1 MSIGSFLLRCCGV
14 FAFFFWTV
22 LVHQI
27 STCLAIQLE
36 ERMEIVRKVLKE
48 VPLIDGH
55 NDLPWNIRKFLKN
68 QLREFRFGEDLRDI
82 TPWSTSAW
90 SHTDLRRLKEGM
102 VAAQKPSVKEVHQ
115 FLARDLGLPREK
127 TKRVQINHV
136 QNCVFVKTADLETAE
151 QIVED
156 HDGKHVR
163 EVNKKKYTIRIT
175 MEDGCTNVKLH
186 DLTEDV
192 SDQQIKRFMS
202 QYGDVM
208 SVTEL
213 LWSDDLDYHG
223 ISSGIRS
230 VKMVL
235 KRPIKSYVTI
245 QGQCAYVKYA
255 GQQSTCR
262 HCGEYVHIGIPCVQN
277 KKLLVQRVSVNER
290 LKPGAKESFASVL
303 KSGSTDTR
311 QDDNISS
318 SDDEERDSA
327 AMSEDD
333 DEYTVV
339 RYGKGKNP
347 KLPKPLKSKPRQ
359 ETIKV
364 NPIATPGIEE
374 SHRSGKLASL
384 IGIEG
389 GHSIGTSLG
398 VLRTFYQL
406 GARYLT
412 LTHTC
417 NTPWADCCKVDEPG
431 RVPHIG
437 GLSHFGTLVVTEMNR
452 LGMIVDLSHVSVPTM
467 LDALA
472 TSKAPVIF
480 SHSSAHAIC
489 NSSRNVPDHVLKRL
503 SANGGLVMVA
513 FYPHFVSCGEK
524 ATLKD
529 VVAHIN
535 HIRDVAG
542 VDHVGI
548 GAGYD
553 GVNLV
558 PQGLEDVSRY
568 PYLFAELLVSE
579 KWTEEDIAKL
589 AGRNLIRVFKQVEQV
604 RDQLEAQGML
614 PIDQSIPP
622 EDILGRSY
630 CRYSGPRT

>member
-1 MSIGSFLLRCCGV
+1 MNSQNNRENTFRVDFS
-14 FAFFFWTV
+14 
-22 LVHQI
+22 
-27 STCLAIQLE
+27 
-36 ERMEIVRKVLKE
+36 
-48 VPLIDGH
+48 
-55 NDLPWNIRKFLKN
+55 NLPK
-68 QLREFRFGEDLRDI
+68 
-82 TPWSTSAW
+82 
-90 SHTDLRRLKEGM
+90 
-102 VAAQKPSVKEVHQ
+102 KPSVKEVHQ

-339 RYGKGKNP
+339 RYGKGKHP
-347 KLPKPLKSKPRQ
+347 KLPKPIKSKPRQ

-364 NPIATPGIEE
+364 NPIATPGGTPLDAVVEQE
-374 SHRSGKLASL
+374 TDKEGLVFKTPLLLPGKHKRNDGNDTDTSTASTASN
-384 IGIEG
+384 GKRG
-389 GHSIGTSLG
+389 PGRPRKTKPTDVDTQPQASPN
-398 VLRTFYQL
+398 
-406 GARYLT
+406 A
-412 LTHTC
+412 
-417 NTPWADCCKVDEPG
+417 DEPMQ
-431 RVPHIG
+431 P
-437 GLSHFGTLVVTEMNR
+437 
-452 LGMIVDLSHVSVPTM
+452 
-467 LDALA
+467 
-472 TSKAPVIF
+472 
-480 SHSSAHAIC
+480 
-489 NSSRNVPDHVLKRL
+489 
-503 SANGGLVMVA
+503 
-513 FYPHFVSCGEK
+513 
-524 ATLKD
+524 
-529 VVAHIN
+529 
-535 HIRDVAG
+535 
-542 VDHVGI
+542 
-548 GAGYD
+548 
-553 GVNLV
+553 
-558 PQGLEDVSRY
+558 
-568 PYLFAELLVSE
+568 
-579 KWTEEDIAKL
+579 
-589 AGRNLIRVFKQVEQV
+589 
-604 RDQLEAQGML
+604 
-614 PIDQSIPP
+614 
-622 EDILGRSY
+622 
-630 CRYSGPRT
+630 

>member
-1 MSIGSFLLRCCGV
+1 MYKEESIPPYLKILGNFQAEDQIRLRLGGRVGQYHLESSTEYLEPNCQ
-14 FAFFFWTV
+14 FQFWSAYAPCSSQHLDAVQLT
-22 LVHQI
+22 LEQI
-27 STCLAIQLE
+27 D
-36 ERMEIVRKVLKE
+36 
-48 VPLIDGH
+48 LI
-55 NDLPWNIRKFLKN
+55 
-68 QLREFRFGEDLRDI
+68 
-82 TPWSTSAW
+82 
-90 SHTDLRRLKEGM
+90 RRLVNLYPQHM
-102 VAAQKPSVKEVHQ
+102 ALV
-115 FLARDLGLPREK
+115 
-127 TKRVQINHV
+127 T
-136 QNCVFVKTADLETAE
+136 TAD
-151 QIVED
+151 
-156 HDGKHVR
+156 
-163 EVNKKKYTIRIT
+163 
-175 MEDGCTNVKLH
+175 
-186 DLTEDV
+186 
-192 SDQQIKRFMS
+192 
-202 QYGDVM
+202 
-208 SVTEL
+208 
-213 LWSDDLDYHG
+213 
-223 ISSGIRS
+223 
-230 VKMVL
+230 
-235 KRPIKSYVTI
+235 
-245 QGQCAYVKYA
+245 
-255 GQQSTCR
+255 
-262 HCGEYVHIGIPCVQN
+262 
-277 KKLLVQRVSVNER
+277 
-290 LKPGAKESFASVL
+290 
-303 KSGSTDTR
+303 
-311 QDDNISS
+311 
-318 SDDEERDSA
+318 
-327 AMSEDD
+327 
-333 DEYTVV
+333 
-339 RYGKGKNP
+339 
-347 KLPKPLKSKPRQ
+347 
-359 ETIKV
+359 
-364 NPIATPGIEE
+364 GIEE
-374 SHRSGKLASL
+374 SHRAGKLASL

-503 SANGGLVMVA
+503 IPRVLLPAVGNEECVGIESDSLGTRLPGFELQWHLLADLKHLVASALTILCTGGFLRLDQLITA
-513 FYPHFVSCGEK
+513 DHSAQPQLE
-524 ATLKD
+524 T
-529 VVAHIN
+529 HIN

-568 PYLFAELLVSE
+568 PYLLAELLESE
-579 KWTEEDIAKL
+579 KWTEDDIAKL